1 MVLFKGREERRMYE
15 FIRELLKKDPCP
27 ECVYYHEENNTCQSK
42 KVSTGGDGYVTLI
55 DRVLCEPH
63 KGERKEE

>member
-1 MVLFKGREERRMYE
+1 MKIKNPCEEC
-15 FIRELLKKDPCP
+15 L
-27 ECVYYHEENNTCQSK
+27 YYHKENNTCQSK